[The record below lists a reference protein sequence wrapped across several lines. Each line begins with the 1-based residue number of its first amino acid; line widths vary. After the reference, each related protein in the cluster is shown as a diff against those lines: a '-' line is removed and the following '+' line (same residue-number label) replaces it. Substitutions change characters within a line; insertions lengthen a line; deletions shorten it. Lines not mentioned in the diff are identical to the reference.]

1 MSGPIGSSQ
10 LMYTSGPGDFYSHQI
25 GNSTRFNGTGYLN
38 DARSGD
44 GSNSHGTISCW
55 FKRAKLSSYQY
66 IFTAYE
72 DGNNA
77 VRLTILADDTLE
89 FRGETGGAVKFE
101 IETTRVFR
109 DPAAWYH
116 FVGIIDM
123 DNGTQ
128 ADRAQVYING
138 ERQTVL
144 DTSTMPADASQTM
157 VLNTGA
163 NLRIGAA
170 SDASYDYNGLITE
183 FVVIDGTAQ
192 AVSDFGE
199 TKNGVWI
206 PKDPSGLT
214 FGTNGVYLKMADSSM
229 FGMIKNC

>member
-1 MSGPIGSSQ
+1 MVFAGVQDLDRSRSSAGSQ
-10 LMYTSGPGDFYSHQI
+10 T
-25 GNSTRFNGTGYLN
+25 T
-38 DARSGD
+38 
-44 GSNSHGTISCW
+44 GTISCW
-55 FKRAKLSSYQY
+55 FKRAKLGAYQY
-66 IFTAYE
+66 IFSAHE

-101 IETTRVFR
+101 IETTNVFR
-109 DPAAWYH
+109 DTSAWYH

-170 SDASYDYNGLITE
+170 SDASYDFHGKITE
-183 FVVIDGTAQ
+183 FVVIDGTA
-192 AVSDFGE
+192 
-199 TKNGVWI
+199 
-206 PKDPSGLT
+206 
-214 FGTNGVYLKMADSSM
+214 
-229 FGMIKNC
+229 